1 MIDWITAV
9 LPCKHDPSKLVSGMV
24 MSFDSQGNNEW
35 VVNKQVTVE
44 GSYSSKIQV
53 KSHTDSTI
61 WISGNPTKFLQG
73 HNIFGTDDLRYL
85 MSKFFDALLKQSKLY
100 PTGDQSE
107 ENAHTHQKHHQ
118 KIPQWGI

>member
-1 MIDWITAV
+1 MIDWITAI
-9 LPCKHDPSKLVSGMV
+9 LRCKHDPSKLVSGMV

-35 VVNKQVTVE
+35 VINKQVTVE

-85 MSKFFDALLKQSKLY
+85 MSKFFDSLLKHEDLKL
-100 PTGDQSE
+100 
-107 ENAHTHQKHHQ
+107 
-118 KIPQWGI
+118 